1 MDEYNWDDFDTQT
14 AEYLTND
21 PTWSNYDWSPEQ
33 SSWID
38 ANYGDWLNDYSSV
51 PMYLDPNTAA
61 YEAPVWLPEQP
72 QFSFDFGS
80 YLQPS
85 SLSGLTDL
93 GLIPSQIGG
102 LDVSMA
108 PYNDNYLSAANAN
121 ALSLGLPFDTNLNLS
136 GDEAFLQ
143 TYMATGNPAVA
154 EQARREAEQMAEEKV
169 LEEQGGTF
177 TGLQAPKIRDIGF
190 NYLTD
195 GDGRLIYGVDG
206 RPMQSGATEGYLDPA
221 TGRVVSLGSTEGIN
235 LPNRDM
241 SGADVALLTPEGRR
255 MYADAFRDPVT
266 GKLPAEVADVLD
278 YYAGYSTSDPTKDP
292 FLSSTI
298 TDYAKQSGVSDLNKL
313 VSKLLGTAAERTLT
327 PKERLDEER
336 AKAQA
341 RAWEQYNKQAA
352 AKAAYENSGTGKA
365 LTGLQGALA
374 VAQALMGKNK
384 GATTTARGNQGQA
397 FSPTY
402 VGSSAPKTLYAK
414 GGKIEGKGGLL
425 NLAEQMAY
433 QLANTKGLINGEGG
447 GQDDVVDIKAAPGEY
462 VMDAEIVSAL
472 GDGNNEE
479 GARKLDEM
487 RVNIRKH
494 KRTGGLTSIPPKA
507 KAPEQYMKKGK

>member
-1 MDEYNWDDFDTQT
+1 MDEYNWDDFDAQT

-38 ANYGDWLNDYSSV
+38 TNYGDWLNDYSSV
-51 PMYLDPNTAA
+51 PMYLDPNTGG

-93 GLIPSQIGG
+93 GLTPSQIGG

-121 ALSLGLPFDTNLNLS
+121 ALSLGLPFGANTDLS

-169 LEEQGGTF
+169 LGEQGGTF

-195 GDGRLIYGVDG
+195 EDGRLIYGVDG

-298 TDYAKQSGVSDLNKL
+298 TDYAKQSGLPTSLIEKL
-313 VSKLLGTAAERTLT
+313 IGGSSAR
-327 PKERLDEER
+327 
-336 AKAQA
+336 AQA
-341 RAWEQYNKQAA
+341 LDRMYEQYNKQAA
-352 AKAAYENSGTGKA
+352 AKEAYQKSGVGKA

-374 VAQALMGKNK
+374 VAQALTGKNK

-414 GGKIEGKGGLL
+414 GGSIEGKGGLL

-433 QLANTKGLINGEGG
+433 QLAHSKGLIQGEGG
-447 GQDDVVDIKAAPGEY
+447 GQDDVVDVKAAPGEY

-472 GDGNNEE
+472 GDGNNKE
-479 GARKLDEM
+479 GARKLDQM

>member
-1 MDEYNWDDFDTQT
+1 MDEYNWDDFDAQT

-38 ANYGDWLNDYSSV
+38 TNYGDWLNDYSSV
-51 PMYLDPNTAA
+51 PVYLDPNTAA

-121 ALSLGLPFDTNLNLS
+121 ALSLGLPFDANLNLS

-143 TYMATGNPAVA
+143 AYMATGNPVVA

-195 GDGRLIYGVDG
+195 EDGRLIYGVDG
-206 RPMQSGATEGYLDPA
+206 RPMQSRATEGYLDPA

-241 SGADVALLTPEGRR
+241 SGADVALLTPEGRK

-298 TDYAKQSGVSDLNKL
+298 TDYAKQSGLPTSLIEKFIGG
-313 VSKLLGTAAERTLT
+313 SSAR
-327 PKERLDEER
+327 
-336 AKAQA
+336 AQA
-341 RAWEQYNKQAA
+341 LNRMYEQYNKQAA
-352 AKAAYENSGTGKA
+352 AKEAYQKSGVGKA
-365 LTGLQGALA
+365 LAGLEGALA
-374 VAQALMGKNK
+374 VAQALTGKNK

-414 GGKIEGKGGLL
+414 GGKIGGKGGLL

>member
-1 MDEYNWDDFDTQT
+1 MDNFWDYGPDYTSSGSDLSGDWGGYDQIYVDGNTGG
-14 AEYLTND
+14 LTD
-21 PTWSNYDWSPEQ
+21 YGSFWDSPDY
-33 SSWID
+33 S
-38 ANYGDWLNDYSSV
+38 YGDL

-72 QFSFDFGS
+72 QFSFDLGS

-121 ALSLGLPFDTNLNLS
+121 ALSLGLPFDANLNLS

-143 TYMATGNPAVA
+143 TYMATGNPVVA
-154 EQARREAEQMAEEKV
+154 EQMRRQADAALEERALENIPYNWGSFDSQSAEYLRQNYPELMNSDKALEWEINAMGQDALYNDVARQVQEGLISPQEAERILQGRTSTGGVYDFSSPEQRRAMAA
-169 LEEQGGTF
+169 QGS
-177 TGLQAPKIRDIGF
+177 A
-190 NYLTD
+190 
-195 GDGRLIYGVDG
+195 V
-206 RPMQSGATEGYLDPA
+206 SGIVG
-221 TGRVVSLGSTEGIN
+221 
-235 LPNRDM
+235 
-241 SGADVALLTPEGRR
+241 
-255 MYADAFRDPVT
+255 
-266 GKLPAEVADVLD
+266 
-278 YYAGYSTSDPTKDP
+278 
-292 FLSSTI
+292 
-298 TDYAKQSGVSDLNKL
+298 
-313 VSKLLGTAAERTLT
+313 KLLGTAAERALT
-327 PKERLDEER
+327 PKERLEEER

-341 RAWEQYNKQAA
+341 RALEQYNKQAA

-402 VGSSAPKTLYAK
+402 VGSSAPKTMYAK
-414 GGKIEGKGGLL
+414 GGAIEGKGGLL

-433 QLANTKGLINGEGG
+433 QLANSKGLIQGEGG
-447 GQDDVVDIKAAPGEY
+447 GQDDVVDVKAAPGEY

-479 GARKLDEM
+479 GARKLDQM

-494 KRTGGLTSIPPKA
+494 KRTGGLASIPPKA

>member
-1 MDEYNWDDFDTQT
+1 MDNFWDYGPDYTSSGSDLSGDWGGYDQIYIDGNTGG
-14 AEYLTND
+14 LTD
-21 PTWSNYDWSPEQ
+21 YGSFWDSPDY
-33 SSWID
+33 S
-38 ANYGDWLNDYSSV
+38 YGDIQ
-51 PMYLDPNTAA
+51 MYLDPNTAS
-61 YEAPVWLPEQP
+61 YEAPIWLPEQP
-72 QFSFDFGS
+72 QFSFDLGS

-102 LDVSMA
+102 LDVSRA

-154 EQARREAEQMAEEKV
+154 EQARREAEQMAEEKLLSDV
-169 LEEQGGTF
+169 VSPQLGQSMAAWAQDPRG
-177 TGLQAPKIRDIGF
+177 TGLLGNDLFKPGQSYTLP
-190 NYLTD
+190 D
-195 GDGRLIYGVDG
+195 GTVVGDVS
-206 RPMQSGATEGYLDPA
+206 MGADVQNPYDYVTQGDSTYIMDRQTGQTVGYLDEEGNP
-221 TGRVVSLGSTEGIN
+221 VSYQEVRMANQS
-235 LPNRDM
+235 PM
-241 SGADVALLTPEGRR
+241 SGASGAAGLVGKAASAALDKALSPKEQALKR
-255 MYADAFRDPVT
+255 MY
-266 GKLPAEVADVLD
+266 
-278 YYAGYSTSDPTKDP
+278 
-292 FLSSTI
+292 
-298 TDYAKQSGVSDLNKL
+298 
-313 VSKLLGTAAERTLT
+313 
-327 PKERLDEER
+327 
-336 AKAQA
+336 
-341 RAWEQYNKQAA
+341 EQYNKQAA
-352 AKAAYENSGTGKA
+352 AKEAYQNSGTGKA

-402 VGSSAPKTLYAK
+402 VGSSAPKTMYAK
-414 GGKIEGKGGLL
+414 GGAIEGKGGLL

-433 QLANTKGLINGEGG
+433 QLANSKGLIQGEGG
-447 GQDDVVDIKAAPGEY
+447 GQDDVVDVKAAPGEY

-479 GARKLDEM
+479 GARKLDQM

>member
-1 MDEYNWDDFDTQT
+1 MSTLTDEEYAALT
-14 AEYLTND
+14 APVD
-21 PTWSNYDWSPEQ
+21 SNYYLDS
-33 SSWID
+33 
-38 ANYGDWLNDYSSV
+38 YSSAEPDYNALFGTTDSSV
-51 PMYLDPNTAA
+51 NDLNLQN
-61 YEAPVWLPEQP
+61 WLSA
-72 QFSFDFGS
+72 SFLGGDLGNYNLGLS
-80 YLQPS
+80 DLGLQ
-85 SLSGLTDL
+85 GLTD
-93 GLIPSQIGG
+93 IGG
-102 LDVSMA
+102 YMPTSLTGLDTSSMFGNQGA
-108 PYNDNYLSAANAN
+108 YSDAANAF
-121 ALSLGLPFDTNLNLS
+121 ALSQGLPFRSDNNLS
-136 GDEAFLQ
+136 GDQAFLQ
-143 TYMATGNPAVA
+143 TLMATGNPVVA
-154 EQARREAEQMAEEKV
+154 SQMGREAELAAEQKAT
-169 LEEQGGTF
+169 EEGGTF

-190 NYLTD
+190 NYMTD
-195 GDGRLIYGVDG
+195 KDGRLIYGTDG
-206 RPMQSGATEGYLDPA
+206 RPMQSGASEGYLDPA
-221 TGRVVSLGSTEGIN
+221 TGKVVTLGSTEGLN
-235 LPNRDM
+235 LPNRDI
-241 SGADVALLTPEGRR
+241 SGVDVALMTQEGRR

-298 TDYAKQSGVSDLNKL
+298 TDYAKQSGLPTSLIEKLIGAIGSGGSSARDQALN
-313 VSKLLGTAAERTLT
+313 RMY
-327 PKERLDEER
+327 
-336 AKAQA
+336 
-341 RAWEQYNKQAA
+341 EQYNKQAA
-352 AKAAYENSGTGKA
+352 AKEAYQKSGVGKA

-374 VAQALMGKNK
+374 VAQALTGKNK

-472 GDGNNEE
+472 GDGNNKE
-479 GARKLDEM
+479 GARKLDQM

>member
-1 MDEYNWDDFDTQT
+1 MDNFWDYGPDYTSSGSDLSGDWGGYDQIYVDGNTGG
-14 AEYLTND
+14 LTD
-21 PTWSNYDWSPEQ
+21 YGSFWDSPDY
-33 SSWID
+33 S
-38 ANYGDWLNDYSSV
+38 YGDI

-72 QFSFDFGS
+72 QFSFDLGS

-85 SLSGLTDL
+85 SLRGLTDL

-108 PYNDNYLSAANAN
+108 PYNDNYSSAANAN
-121 ALSLGLPFDTNLNLS
+121 ALSLGLPFGADPNLS
-136 GDEAFLQ
+136 GDDAFLLA
-143 TYMATGNPAVA
+143 YMATGNPVVA
-154 EQARREAEQMAEEKV
+154 EQARREAELAAEQK
-169 LEEQGGTF
+169 LAEEQGGTF

-195 GDGRLIYGVDG
+195 KDGRLIYGVDG

-298 TDYAKQSGVSDLNKL
+298 TDYAKQSGLPTSLIEKL
-313 VSKLLGTAAERTLT
+313 IGAIGSGGSSAR
-327 PKERLDEER
+327 
-336 AKAQA
+336 AQA
-341 RAWEQYNKQAA
+341 LNRMYEQYNKQAA
-352 AKAAYENSGTGKA
+352 AKEAYQNSGTGKA
-365 LTGLQGALA
+365 LAGLEGALA

-402 VGSSAPKTLYAK
+402 VGSSTPKTLYAK
-414 GGKIEGKGGLL
+414 GGAIEGKGGLL

-433 QLANTKGLINGEGG
+433 QLAHSKGLIQGEGG
-447 GQDDVVDIKAAPGEY
+447 GQDDVVDVKAAPGEY

-479 GARKLDEM
+479 GARKLDQM

-494 KRTGGLTSIPPKA
+494 KRAGGLTSIPPKA

>member
-1 MDEYNWDDFDTQT
+1 MSTLTDEEYAALT
-14 AEYLTND
+14 APVD
-21 PTWSNYDWSPEQ
+21 SNYYLDS
-33 SSWID
+33 
-38 ANYGDWLNDYSSV
+38 YSSAEPDYNALFGTTDSSV
-51 PMYLDPNTAA
+51 NDLNLQN
-61 YEAPVWLPEQP
+61 WLSA
-72 QFSFDFGS
+72 SFLGGDLGNYNLGLS
-80 YLQPS
+80 DLGLQ
-85 SLSGLTDL
+85 GLTD
-93 GLIPSQIGG
+93 IGG
-102 LDVSMA
+102 YMPTSLTGLDTSSMFGNQGA
-108 PYNDNYLSAANAN
+108 YSDAANAF
-121 ALSLGLPFDTNLNLS
+121 ALSQGLPFRSDNNLS
-136 GDEAFLQ
+136 GDQAFLQ
-143 TYMATGNPAVA
+143 TLMATGNPVVA
-154 EQARREAEQMAEEKV
+154 SQMGREAELAAEQKAT
-169 LEEQGGTF
+169 EEGGTF
-177 TGLQAPKIRDIGF
+177 SGLQAPKIRDIGF
-190 NYLTD
+190 NYMTD
-195 GDGRLIYGVDG
+195 KDGRLIYGTDG
-206 RPMQSGATEGYLDPA
+206 RPMQSGASEGYLDPA
-221 TGRVVSLGSTEGIN
+221 TGKVVTLGSTEGLN
-235 LPNRDM
+235 LPNRDI
-241 SGADVALLTPEGRR
+241 SGVDVALMTQEGRR

-266 GKLPAEVADVLD
+266 GNLPAEVADVLD

-402 VGSSAPKTLYAK
+402 VGSSTPKTLYAK
-414 GGKIEGKGGLL
+414 GGSIEGKGGLL

-433 QLANTKGLINGEGG
+433 QLAHSKGLIQGEGG
-447 GQDDVVDIKAAPGEY
+447 GQDDVVDVKAAPGEY

-472 GDGNNEE
+472 GDGNNKE
-479 GARKLDEM
+479 GARKLDQM

>member
-1 MDEYNWDDFDTQT
+1 MDEYNWDDFDAQT

-38 ANYGDWLNDYSSV
+38 TNYGDWLNDYSSV
-51 PMYLDPNTAA
+51 PVYLDPNTAA

-121 ALSLGLPFDTNLNLS
+121 ALSLGLPFDANLNLS

-154 EQARREAEQMAEEKV
+154 EQARREAELAAEQK
-169 LEEQGGTF
+169 LAEEQGGTF

-195 GDGRLIYGVDG
+195 EDGRLIYGVDG
-206 RPMQSGATEGYLDPA
+206 RPIQSGATEGYLDPA

-298 TDYAKQSGVSDLNKL
+298 TDYAKQSGLPTSLIEKL
-313 VSKLLGTAAERTLT
+313 IGAIGSGGSSAR
-327 PKERLDEER
+327 
-336 AKAQA
+336 AQA
-341 RAWEQYNKQAA
+341 LDRMYKQYNKQAA
-352 AKAAYENSGTGKA
+352 AKEAYQNSGTGKA
-365 LTGLQGALA
+365 LAGLEGALA
-374 VAQALMGKNK
+374 VAQALTGKNK

-414 GGKIEGKGGLL
+414 GGKIGGKGGLL

-472 GDGNNEE
+472 GDGNNKE